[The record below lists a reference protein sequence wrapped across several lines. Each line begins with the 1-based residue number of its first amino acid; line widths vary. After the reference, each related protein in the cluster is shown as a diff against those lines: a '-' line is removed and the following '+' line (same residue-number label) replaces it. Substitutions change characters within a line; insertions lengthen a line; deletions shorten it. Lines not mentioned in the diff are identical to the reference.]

1 MGLQKKILVGYVA
14 FSSLIFVGA
23 SSVRSSFSAGR
34 NTSGEIAR
42 HVSLLKFGDAQ
53 QKAAAAYWLGQQ
65 HASAVKAIS
74 YLAPLLADATQVD
87 PRRYRRD
94 FSETA
99 PEQKPTL
106 GEEVAAAMVNIGRA
120 STDALIEVLKSSPH
134 PHARKNAAWALGALR
149 ESEAPVP
156 PRGAA

>member
-14 FSSLIFVGA
+14 FSSLIFVGF
-23 SSVRSSFSAGR
+23 SSMRANFSASR
-34 NTSGEIAR
+34 NASGEIAR
-42 HVSLLKFGDAQ
+42 HVSLLKSGDAQ

-65 HASAVKAIS
+65 HASAAKAIS
-74 YLAPLLADATQVD
+74 YLTPLLADTTQVD
-87 PRRYRRD
+87 PRQYRRD
-94 FSETA
+94 LAETA
-99 PEQKPTL
+99 SEQRPTL

-134 PHARKNAAWALGALR
+134 AHARKNAAWALGALR

-156 PRGAA
+156 LRGAA